1 MKKWLS
7 HLSKFATSS
16 SDEASWATGGAATD
30 RLLEEIVDSFEE
42 VWRER
47 ADLQDKNERLESD
60 IARYRDLET
69 LLRKTLVS
77 AERSAEDLKD
87 QARREAD
94 VLLSEAHAEAR
105 LITQRAFAEREHL
118 RGEASRIR
126 SLLRSALE
134 VRTSRTATTRL
145 RKPPECLSRLGP
157 DGGRRRTLQ

>member
-1 MKKWLS
+1 MALTPVEIRHVKLGRG
-7 HLSKFATSS
+7 L
-16 SDEASWATGGAATD
+16 TGYRRTATD

-77 AERSAEDLKD
+77 AERSAEELQE

-94 VLLSEAHAEAR
+94 VVLAEAR
-105 LITQRAFAEREHL
+105 VEARKITQDAFADRDRL
-118 RGEASRIR
+118 RAEASRIR
-126 SLLRSALE
+126 ALLRSALE
-134 VRTSRTATTRL
+134 ITDEHNGDDEAA
-145 RKPPECLSRLGP
+145 EAA
-157 DGGRRRTLQ
+157 